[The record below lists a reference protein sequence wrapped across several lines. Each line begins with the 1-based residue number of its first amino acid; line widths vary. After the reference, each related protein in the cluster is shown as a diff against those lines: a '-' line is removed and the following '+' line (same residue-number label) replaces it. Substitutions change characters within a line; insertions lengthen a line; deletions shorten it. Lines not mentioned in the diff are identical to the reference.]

1 MIIVRAGV
9 ALHNLCVDAAEANRP
24 FVPSR
29 QACLVRPTWAA
40 SKRTAKAKRFE
51 LARHLVVSELGLR
64 RPTLPK

>member
-40 SKRTAKAKRFE
+40 SKRTAKAKRSE
-51 LARHLVVSELGLR
+51 LTRRLVVAGLR
-64 RPTLPK
+64 RPPLPN